1 MIVFH
6 SMRICNVF
14 SPIIVLLYTRL
25 EVDLERPPVKKIW
38 PEVMGII
45 LAVNAWMVPFL
56 KKFGVGKENSL
67 SPFVVSIDSPHSL
80 GELVKEYSK
89 RTAPDRRE
97 CSTGMVYEIYREGEE
112 VDYGGPNIGNGAQN
126 TAGVFKNHF
135 QKIKKSEVDTDL
147 NATENNA
154 VEENTVNEN
163 TQE

>member
-56 KKFGVGKENSL
+56 EKFGVEKGNGL
-67 SPFVVSIDSPHSL
+67 SHFAVSIDSSHAL
-80 GELVKEYSK
+80 IDLVKEYFK
-89 RTAPDRRE
+89 IPTP
-97 CSTGMVYEIYREGEE
+97 YR
-112 VDYGGPNIGNGAQN
+112 
-126 TAGVFKNHF
+126 
-135 QKIKKSEVDTDL
+135 
-147 NATENNA
+147 
-154 VEENTVNEN
+154 
-163 TQE
+163 